1 MAHKRAT
8 EKGLKQA
15 LREESILQVAAAC
28 FGEQGYRAT
37 TLETVAER
45 LGISR
50 VTLYRYCP
58 SKEELLTRV
67 FERTIAIFQ
76 RGLRQICAQDVPPEE
91 KLRQIIRHQVRLMAD
106 HRNFLTV
113 FFSEEGNL
121 PAEMARRARTERRA
135 YDELI
140 EGVIREGIDAGRLA
154 PLPPKLLSFALL
166 GMCNWLYQWYQP
178 DGPLSADEVARIF
191 IALVEHGYLRHDPQQ
206 ELLNRL
212 AQVET
217 GLAELRQLFRPPTS
231 DPQPPTAQLYA
242 CTCQKPG

>member
-1 MAHKRAT
+1 MVSKKRLGR
-8 EKGLKQA
+8 ERKHA
-15 LREESILQVAAAC
+15 LREEEILQAAAAC
-28 FGEQGYRAT
+28 FGEQGYKAT

-58 SKEELLTRV
+58 SKEELLVRV

-76 RGLRQICAQDVPPEE
+76 QRLQQICTQDISPEE

-113 FFSEEGNL
+113 FFSEEGSL
-121 PAEMARRARTERRA
+121 PEPMARRARTERRV

-140 EGVIREGIDAGRLA
+140 EGVIREGVDAGRLA
-154 PLPPKLLSFALL
+154 PLSPKLVSFALL

-178 DGPLSADEVARIF
+178 DGALSADEVARIF
-191 IALVEHGYLRHDPQQ
+191 ITLVEHGYLHHDPQQ
-206 ELLNRL
+206 DILSRL
-212 AQVET
+212 QRVESE
-217 GLAELRQLFRPPTS
+217 LAELRRLLQAGSPNLQTS
-231 DPQPPTAQLYA
+231 SLSTA
-242 CTCQKPG
+242 

>member
-1 MAHKRAT
+1 MARKKET
-8 EKGLKQA
+8 DKGLKQA
-15 LREESILQVAAAC
+15 LREESILQAAAAC

-58 SKEELLTRV
+58 SKEELLIRV
-67 FERTIAIFQ
+67 FERSIAIFQ

-91 KLRQIIRHQVRLMAD
+91 KVRQIIRHQVRLMAD
-106 HRNFLTV
+106 HRNFLSV

-121 PAEMARRARTERRA
+121 PPEMAQRARTERRA
-135 YDELI
+135 YDALI
-140 EGVIREGIDAGRLA
+140 EGVIREGVEAGRLA

-191 IALVEHGYLRHDPQQ
+191 ITLAEHGYLRGDPQQ
-206 ELLNRL
+206 EILNRL
-212 AQVET
+212 EQVEA
-217 GLAELRQLFRPPTS
+217 GLAELRQLLAPATVITS
-231 DPQPPTAQLYA
+231 APLHS
-242 CTCQKPG
+242 GRSS